1 MDKIRHPKPAKDLDG
16 AVLSGDANDV
26 PPERRRRYRRLGRLT
41 LGSILT
47 AAFLELAGR
56 MLYLIWEVP
65 YGITGLLTLLAI
77 GVWGMGS
84 VYVIGQLRG
93 LRTVSRLLLWGATLL
108 ILSQSVSLCL
118 HFQVPVIA
126 PVLSRVPYLEGFL
139 EEGFFVIGL
148 ALLVSGFYLAIF
160 EADRANARTE
170 LGRQAL
176 LQEMEQRLRVQE
188 VLYTKSL
195 AIDTSATALLFG
207 DTQGRIVEVN
217 PAFLKLWG
225 YHRPAEV
232 AGRLATDF
240 WLEDRAGKRVM
251 EQLFAQ
257 GSWTGDLIAK
267 THDGIVRDMHV
278 SASVIKSRDGVL
290 RGMMASFTDLT
301 QYRRVELELRESRA
315 ELQAIYDSLVD
326 GLCIAEVET
335 GEFLHVNEAFCAML
349 GYSETAL
356 LSKSVQDIHPP
367 EHLPQVWACFQA
379 LSHGAQR
386 QAADIPCLRSNGSVF
401 YADISALTM
410 EYRGRS
416 CLMGIFR
423 DCTVRKQHEEALQR
437 FNAELE
443 DRVKARTAEI
453 ECATQALRERETQY
467 RELVQSANSIILR
480 MDREG
485 NITFFNEFAQRFFG
499 YEEQEVLGKNVVGT
513 IVPQIDGNGR
523 DMKAMILDIAVHP
536 DQYAGHENENIRRN
550 GERVWIA
557 WTNTPVYN
565 QAGEVRETLCVGNDI
580 TARVRAE
587 RLLTE
592 QQMKMLN
599 SARLSSLGTM
609 ASNIAHEINNPL
621 AVMAA
626 GAEQLSAFIAEP
638 EKYTDKI
645 RTITQMVQ
653 RNTSRIQRIIRG
665 LRSLSRDASED
676 PFVDTPIQDII
687 SDTIE
692 LCRERF
698 KLHDIELRVTGITPG
713 ISIECRAAQIGQ
725 VLLNLLNNAFDVVE
739 KRSEKW
745 VRIDVD
751 EDDAHVNIGITDSGP
766 GLSQEIREKLFL
778 PFYTTKSEQKGLGLG
793 LSISQTIIEA
803 HGGEITV
810 DQNCANTRFV
820 VHVPKKQPPSSNS
833 GLGSSIS

>member
-1 MDKIRHPKPAKDLDG
+1 MEKVRHAESTEDPDTNVFQG
-16 AVLSGDANDV
+16 GESDV
-26 PPERRRRYRRLGRLT
+26 PPERQRRYRRLGRLT

-47 AAFLELAGR
+47 AAFLELGGR
-56 MLYLIWEVP
+56 ILYLIWEAP
-65 YGITGLLTLLAI
+65 YGITGLLTFLAI

-93 LRTVSRLLLWGATLL
+93 LRTVSRVLLWGATLL
-108 ILSQSVSLCL
+108 LLSQGVSMCL
-118 HFQVPVIA
+118 HFQLPIIVPA
-126 PVLSRVPYLEGFL
+126 LLRVPYLVGFL

-160 EADRANARTE
+160 EADRANAHTE

-176 LQEMEQRLRVQE
+176 LREMEHRLRAQE
-188 VLYTKSL
+188 ALYTKSL

-207 DTQGRIVEVN
+207 DTQGRILEVN

-225 YHRPAEV
+225 YHSAGEV

-240 WLEDRAGKRVM
+240 WLEERAGKLVM

-267 THDGIVRDMHV
+267 THDGVVRDIHF
-278 SASVIKSRDGVL
+278 SASVIKSQDGLL

-301 QYRRVELELRESRA
+301 LYRRVELELRESRA

-335 GEFLHVNEAFCAML
+335 GEFLHVNGAFCAML

-356 LSKSVQDIHPP
+356 LSKTVRDIHPP
-367 EHLPQVWACFQA
+367 EHFPQVWTCFQSLA
-379 LSHGAQR
+379 YGAQR
-386 QAADIPCLRSNGSVF
+386 LAAEIPCLRSNGAVF
-401 YADISALTM
+401 YADISALPM

-423 DCTVRKQHEEALQR
+423 DCTVRKQHAEDMQR

-453 ECATQALRERETQY
+453 ERATEALRESETKY

-485 NITFFNEFAQRFFG
+485 NITFLNEFAQRFFG

-513 IVPQIDGNGR
+513 IVPQTGGNGR
-523 DMKAMILDIAVHP
+523 DMEAMIRDIAVHP
-536 DQYAGHENENIRRN
+536 DQYASNENENIRRN

-557 WTNTPVYN
+557 WTNKPVYN

-587 RLLTE
+587 RLLAE

-609 ASNIAHEINNPL
+609 ASSIAHEINNPL

-626 GAEQLSAFIAEP
+626 GAEQLDALIENP
-638 EKYTDKI
+638 VKYADKI
-645 RTITQMVQ
+645 HTITQMVQ
-653 RNTSRIQRIIRG
+653 RNASRIQRIIRG
-665 LRSLSRDASED
+665 LRSLSRDASGD
-676 PFVDTPIQDII
+676 PFADTPVHDII
-687 SDTIE
+687 FDTIE

-698 KLHDIELRVTGITPG
+698 KLHDVDLQMPSTLPGVT
-713 ISIECRAAQIGQ
+713 IECRAAQIGQ

-739 KRSEKW
+739 KLPEKW
-745 VRIDVD
+745 VRIEVAESAAAVD
-751 EDDAHVNIGITDSGP
+751 IAITDSGR
-766 GLSQEIREKLFL
+766 GLSRETHEKLFL
-778 PFYTTKSEQKGLGLG
+778 PFYTTKLEQKGLGLG
-793 LSISQTIIEA
+793 LSISQSIIEA

-810 DQNCANTRFV
+810 DPASPHTRFV
-820 VHVPKKQPPSSNS
+820 IHLPKKQA
-833 GLGSSIS
+833 